1 MTLEIEAAGLSLRYG
16 AVTAL
21 DDLSFKLAGGRIYGL
36 LGRNGS
42 GKTSLL
48 SVLAG
53 FRKASGGTVLV
64 DGQPVFENPRVTRRV
79 CLIRETGDTGDRD
92 DRVSDALATAA
103 HLRLG
108 WDGDY
113 AAALVERFQIPPR
126 TKLGALSLGRAPP
139 SGSPSGWPPGPPPP
153 CSTSPT
159 WGWTRPPGPPSPT
172 SCWPTS
178 WPTRARSSSPPT

>member
-21 DDLSFKLAGGRIYGL
+21 DDLTFKLAGGRIYGL

-53 FRKASGGTVLV
+53 FRKASGGRVLV

-79 CLIRETGDTGDRD
+79 CLIRETGDT
-92 DRVSDALATAA
+92 ATRTTGSATPS
-103 HLRLG
+103 
-108 WDGDY
+108 
-113 AAALVERFQIPPR
+113 PPR
-126 TKLGALSLGRAPP
+126 PTCAPAGTATTRPPWSSASRSRPARSWVSSRSASGPP
-139 SGSPSGWPPGPPPP
+139 SG
-153 CSTSPT
+153 
-159 WGWTRPPGPPSPT
+159 
-172 SCWPTS
+172 
-178 WPTRARSSSPPT
+178 